1 MQPQANGVRF
11 IAMRKLTV
19 SLVIV
24 CLGLFCLS
32 VNAQN
37 AAPQSSATPAA
48 APSAAS
54 PAAPV
59 NTAKPGDV
67 DSIEHILAAT
77 YDVISG
83 PAGPRDWDR
92 FRSLFYPGARLIP
105 SHRDEKGV
113 VSARALTPDEY
124 ATRGQGFFSKEGFF
138 ENTVANRIETWDN
151 IAHVFSTY
159 ESRHAKG
166 EKPFA
171 RGINSFQL
179 LNDGTRWWVVTIY
192 WESEDKDHP
201 LPEKYLK

>member
-1 MQPQANGVRF
+1 
-11 IAMRKLTV
+11 MRKLSA
-19 SLVIV
+19 SLFTI
-24 CLGLFCLS
+24 CLGFFCLS

-37 AAPQSSATPAA
+37 AAPQSSATPSA
-48 APSAAS
+48 APPAAS
-54 PAAPV
+54 TAAPV

-67 DSIEHILAAT
+67 DTVEHILAAT

-124 ATRGQGFFSKEGFF
+124 AARGQGFFSKEGFF

>member
-1 MQPQANGVRF
+1 
-11 IAMRKLTV
+11 MRKLSA
-19 SLVIV
+19 SLFTI

-37 AAPQSSATPAA
+37 AAPQSSATPSA
-48 APSAAS
+48 APPAAS
-54 PAAPV
+54 TAAPV

-67 DSIEHILAAT
+67 DTVEHILAAT

-124 ATRGQGFFSKEGFF
+124 AARGQGFFSKEGFF